1 MEGPEG
7 PLPKDTDT
15 PELQSSYIKVVKLIC
30 QYNNLRDETLADE
43 GIVLSGLK
51 ALVRPVG
58 NLYYQ

>member
-1 MEGPEG
+1 M
-7 PLPKDTDT
+7 DT